1 MCAASAKSRRQSKYM
16 LGNRKLQRLAS
27 LILLLTMVAGC
38 SQTPQPSSPK
48 PPSRAQSPDVLFHIR
63 LAGSH
68 PPADL
73 SGVEVS
79 LVTGDG
85 RVVPVVTSVDGRAR
99 VSKARIRELRATVI
113 LFCRQGTFCGAVLV
127 SQGDGSIL
135 EYDEYY
141 LELAQLVVV

>member
-1 MCAASAKSRRQSKYM
+1 
-16 LGNRKLQRLAS
+16 
-27 LILLLTMVAGC
+27 MVGSC
-38 SQTPQPSSPK
+38 SQAPHPSSPK
-48 PPSRAQSPDVLFHIR
+48 PSSRAQSPDVLFHIR

-85 RVVPVVTSVDGRAR
+85 RVVPVATSLDGRAR
-99 VSKARIRELRATVI
+99 VPKAKIRELRATVI
-113 LFCRQGTFCGAVLV
+113 LFCGQGTYCGAVLV

-135 EYDEYY
+135 EFDEYY